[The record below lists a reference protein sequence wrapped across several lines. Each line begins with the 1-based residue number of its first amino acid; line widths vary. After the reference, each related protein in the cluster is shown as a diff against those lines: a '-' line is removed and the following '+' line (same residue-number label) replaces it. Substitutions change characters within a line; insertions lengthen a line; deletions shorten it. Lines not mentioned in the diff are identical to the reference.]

1 MRGLAADDRDL
12 RPVGLSQIQHVLLS
26 HGDTSE
32 APVFRFP
39 APVDRIAGVSHS
51 ASAEPLVEHVPI
63 PACLPS
69 DES

>member
-1 MRGLAADDRDL
+1 MRALAADDRDPRL
-12 RPVGLSQIQHVLLS
+12 VDLVKIQHVLLS

-39 APVDRIAGVSHS
+39 APADRIAGVSHS
-51 ASAEPLVEHVPI
+51 AEPLVEHVLI

-69 DES
+69 DEP